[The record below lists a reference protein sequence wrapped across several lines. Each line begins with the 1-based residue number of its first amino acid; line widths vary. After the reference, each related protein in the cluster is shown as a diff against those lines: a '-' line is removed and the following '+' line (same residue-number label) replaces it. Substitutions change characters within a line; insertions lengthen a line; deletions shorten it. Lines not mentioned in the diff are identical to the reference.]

1 MRSSVERL
9 AVQRRGRRTSGSL
22 MLLQF
27 PCGDC
32 VRCNGLLGGA
42 FSRRS
47 RPDPAPNRR
56 RGAIASFTSEST
68 SFHRDGIVHFT
79 SLPVRHA
86 PSLPWPPN
94 SPTTL
99 HHRRPN
105 SINFPVLFGATS
117 RCPTTTAQRFAV
129 QRRARRTNGSLML
142 LQCPCGGI
150 VRCNGL
156 FDGRTTN
163 PRNFSDQADPISHQ
177 RRDPTTSATS
187 VIPIVHR
194 EPVSPG

>member
-1 MRSSVERL
+1 
-9 AVQRRGRRTSGSL
+9 

-47 RPDPAPNRR
+47 CPDPAPNAVVPPSPLSRR
-56 RGAIASFTSEST
+56 SPRPSTEMGSSLSPRCLSAMCLPFHALPILRQPFT
-68 SFHRDGIVHFT
+68 
-79 SLPVRHA
+79 
-86 PSLPWPPN
+86 
-94 SPTTL
+94 TTDPI
-99 HHRRPN
+99 R
-105 SINFPVLFGATS
+105 SIFPCLFGAKS
-117 RCPTTTAQRFAV
+117 RSPTTTAQRLAV

-163 PRNFSDQADPISHQ
+163 PRNFSDQADPITH
-177 RRDPTTSATS
+177 TNA
-187 VIPIVHR
+187 VIPRPQSRRPSRLPIASPHHR
-194 EPVSPG
+194 ADGRCP